1 MISIIVPVYKVE
13 KCLARCI
20 DSILAQTY
28 QDWELILVDDG
39 SPDRSGEICDGY
51 ALKDARI
58 HAVHQQ
64 NQGVSAARNHGIEL
78 AKGEYITFVDSDDY
92 LDQDFLSSF
101 DLEHGADLQVQGMIS
116 TYPDKDDQILLPVAT
131 HGRNTSV
138 YEALSCA
145 DNVRFLFS
153 PWAKLFRTS
162 ILRDHEVMY
171 PTEICYTEDEV
182 FVKRF
187 LTVSTSVHFF
197 DCAYYYY
204 THESSSPLSG
214 RDYTSIE
221 LYKCLS
227 IEHRT
232 HINLVAHLT
241 GVPQEYLDVYI
252 RRKSYLVYRMLHKAV
267 KESQL
272 KQNDL
277 IGMIDDLKYDY
288 APQLRFYGDLPITY
302 KVMRFAVLYFPATLS
317 IFVIK
322 MFVK

>member
-1 MISIIVPVYKVE
+1 MISIVVPVYKVE
-13 KCLARCI
+13 MCLSRCI

-39 SPDRSGEICDGY
+39 SPDRSGEICDAY

-58 HAVHQQ
+58 HVLHQQ
-64 NQGVSAARNHGIEL
+64 NQGVSAARNHGIGL

-116 TYPDKDDQILLPVAT
+116 TYPDKDDQTLLPIVT
-131 HGRNTSV
+131 HSQNTSV

-162 ILRDHEVMY
+162 ILRDHVVSF

-187 LTVSTSVHFF
+187 LTHATSVRIFGQAH
-197 DCAYYYY
+197 YYY
-204 THESSSPLSG
+204 THESSAPLSG
-214 RDYTSIE
+214 RDYSSEE
-221 LYKCLS
+221 LHRCLVVD
-227 IEHRT
+227 HDT
-232 HINLVAHLT
+232 HNQFEKMINL
-241 GVPQEYLDVYI
+241 PQAYTCIYI
-252 RRKSYLVYRMLHKAV
+252 RRKSYLIHRIIHKIAHEPASV
-267 KESQL
+267 
-272 KQNDL
+272 DL
-277 IGMIDDLKYDY
+277 IEDFIKEIKRDY
-288 APQLRFYGDLPITY
+288 RCQIHYKGDLPIKY
-302 KVMRFAVLYFPATLS
+302 IIARYVILYFPVGLS
-317 IFVIK
+317 KYI
-322 MFVK
+322 VKII